1 MKEGMR
7 SIITCVRVLLEDLL
21 FPFNLF
27 SCTSRDI
34 DVYSGHTPRGISEI
48 VVHEN
53 QSKREHQNYFK
64 WLPKYHCFR
73 TYKLHHLLY
82 LPLLPPTQAV
92 TPPTRLMEQMTST
105 AQRSGTDLTFRLSSR
120 DMGRF

>member
-34 DVYSGHTPRGISEI
+34 DVYNGHTPREMSEI
-48 VVHEN
+48 VVHEISQDVN
-53 QSKREHQNYFK
+53 TKTISNGYPSITVFV
-64 WLPKYHCFR
+64 L
-73 TYKLHHLLY
+73 
-82 LPLLPPTQAV
+82 
-92 TPPTRLMEQMTST
+92 TSCT
-105 AQRSGTDLTFRLSSR
+105 TCYTCLSSLQPKP
-120 DMGRF
+120 

>member
-7 SIITCVRVLLEDLL
+7 SMITCVRVLLEDLL
-21 FPFNLF
+21 FTFNPF

-34 DVYSGHTPRGISEI
+34 DVYNRHTPRGMSEI
-48 VVHEN
+48 VVHEIS
-53 QSKREHQNYFK
+53 QEREHQNYFK
-64 WLPKYHCFR
+64 WLPKYHCFL

-92 TPPTRLMEQMTST
+92 TPPTRLMEQMTSA
-105 AQRSGTDLTFRLSSR
+105 AQRFGPD
-120 DMGRF
+120 